1 MAHPR
6 RSGRYGPA
14 KGSKKKEEEDDG
26 GQTRCVCN
34 QQHHE
39 GVMIQC
45 ETCKVWQHCPCV
57 GLGDG
62 EVTPDKYYC
71 DSCRP
76 ENHPYRVQNGQL
88 LSNAKSTA
96 KPTKKRSTM
105 NSKEASIP
113 MDLMLAQQKWNE
125 EHQDEIEDDLPP
137 RATSKRRRKTESST
151 TDIDDEHHHNNNSQL
166 DFNNTVTN
174 SANTTTK
181 SKKKDSTDD
190 RDSASTSPSS
200 SPKSASSN
208 GRNTTKKASVKPTSK
223 ARSRSNSPNSNDN
236 QGADPRNGFHPTNNE
251 SSLTA
256 VTSTTS
262 SPKNGRSHEDTTA
275 DAKTSGSSDSS
286 VPAIKRRK
294 TVSKSDM
301 AFQSESAVAEED
313 DDSATKNNSDGEH
326 TETVTRS
333 RKGGAGSR
341 AGNKRNSGYQ
351 DDAESREDS
360 VAPVSSSNSSNSS
373 SSGHQQVPSI
383 SSPVPSTKKG
393 YSKRGGDRGNST
405 RNGSRNSTPAPSH
418 SESTPQPMAPAAP
431 AAVRYPS
438 PKMTLQEMAKR
449 AKQMLDYISRVQVEL
464 ADHKSKA
471 ALVGSS
477 EWGSTAATTRRPTA
491 SPTTI
496 HRLVHHDNH
505 DIDTEMKKLND
516 GESFGFRLPM
526 PAVSTSSGSGIHG
539 DSQICPDLSRS
550 SMDSTSSTVDGMP
563 EPSSPVDMKVPTSSL
578 NGGKDVNMTI
588 KVIPMHA
595 QDPSLLLSTPPL
607 SVHDHQH
614 HHRGHHPRHT
624 SGSPESDTNHE
635 PLTPPH
641 QPLEGTSEEHQ
652 QGGRSEAEQAGTVT
666 SMDLMDKLT
675 GDLIRFQEKFGAF
688 A

>member
-1 MAHPR
+1 MATPR
-6 RSGRYGPA
+6 RSNRYGYP

-88 LSNAKSTA
+88 VSSTKPMT

-137 RATSKRRRKTESST
+137 RITSKRRRKTESST
-151 TDIDDEHHHNNNSQL
+151 TDIDDEHHNNYQDSI
-166 DFNNTVTN
+166 NT
-174 SANTTTK
+174 ANTASSTSTGK
-181 SKKKDSTDD
+181 NKKKDSSDD

-200 SPKSASSN
+200 SPKSSSSN
-208 GRNTTKKASVKPTSK
+208 GRNTAKKVSAKSTSK
-223 ARSRSNSPNSNDN
+223 ARSRSNSPNS
-236 QGADPRNGFHPTNNE
+236 QGSDPQNE
-251 SSLTA
+251 SHPNSNKESSSA
-256 VTSTTS
+256 AATSTTTTS
-262 SPKNGRSHEDTTA
+262 SPKNSRSHDDTAA
-275 DAKTSGSSDSS
+275 DAKTSGSFDSS
-286 VPAIKRRK
+286 APSTKRRK

-301 AFQSESAVAEED
+301 PSRSDSVAIEEHD
-313 DDSATKNNSDGEH
+313 NSGVKNDSDAEH
-326 TETVTRS
+326 TETLAKS

-341 AGNKRNSGYQ
+341 AGIKRSSGHQ
-351 DDAESREDS
+351 DEAESREDS
-360 VAPVSSSNSSNSS
+360 VAPVSVESSSSS
-373 SSGHQQVPSI
+373 SSGHQQVPSV
-383 SSPVPSTKKG
+383 SSPAPSIKKG
-393 YSKRGGDRGNST
+393 TSKRGGDRGQST
-405 RNGSRNSTPAPSH
+405 RNGSRNSTPAPGQ

-449 AKQMLDYISRVQVEL
+449 AKQMLDYISRVQIEL
-464 ADHKSKA
+464 ADHKSKTA
-471 ALVGSS
+471 SVASPEGDS
-477 EWGSTAATTRRPTA
+477 STAATTRRPST
-491 SPTTI
+491 SPRTI
-496 HRLVHHDNH
+496 HRPVHHDM
-505 DIDTEMKKLND
+505 DVDVKKLNE
-516 GESFGFRLPM
+516 GASFGFRLPM
-526 PAVSTSSGSGIHG
+526 PAVSVSSRSGIHG
-539 DSQICPDLSRS
+539 DSQVCPDLSRS
-550 SMDSTSSTVDGMP
+550 SMDSTSSTTDGMQ
-563 EPSSPVDMKVPTSSL
+563 EPSSPIDVKVPTSS
-578 NGGKDVNMTI
+578 NGKELNMTI
-588 KVIPMHA
+588 KVIPMHT

-607 SVHDHQH
+607 SVHDRQH
-614 HHRGHHPRHT
+614 HHHALH
-624 SGSPESDTNHE
+624 SSESPESNTNHE

-641 QPLEGTSEEHQ
+641 QPLEGKNGHDEQ
-652 QGGRSEAEQAGTVT
+652 QGQGLSDEKVPEAVT

>member
-1 MAHPR
+1 MVAPPR
-6 RSGRYGPA
+6 RSNRYGLP

-88 LSNAKSTA
+88 VSNAKPMT

-137 RATSKRRRKTESST
+137 RATFKRRRKTESST
-151 TDIDDEHHHNNNSQL
+151 TDIDDEHHINHQ
-166 DFNNTVTN
+166 DTIDT
-174 SANTTTK
+174 ANAASSTSINR
-181 SKKKDSTDD
+181 SKKKDSADD
-190 RDSASTSPSS
+190 RDSASPPSS
-200 SPKSASSN
+200 SPKSLSSN
-208 GRNTTKKASVKPTSK
+208 GRNTTKKVSAKSTSK
-223 ARSRSNSPNSNDN
+223 ACSRSNSPNS
-236 QGADPRNGFHPTNNE
+236 QGSDPQNGSHPSNNKE
-251 SSLTA
+251 SSSA
-256 VTSTTS
+256 AATSTTS
-262 SPKNGRSHEDTTA
+262 SSSPKTGRSHDDTAA
-275 DAKTSGSSDSS
+275 DAKTSGSSESS
-286 VPAIKRRK
+286 APSTKRRK
-294 TVSKSDM
+294 TASKSDM
-301 AFQSESAVAEED
+301 PSRSNSAAIEED
-313 DDSATKNNSDGEH
+313 DDSGTKNESDGEH
-326 TETVTRS
+326 TETLTRS

-341 AGNKRNSGYQ
+341 TNSKRSSGHQ
-351 DDAESREDS
+351 DDTESREDS
-360 VAPVSSSNSSNSS
+360 VAPVSIGSTSSSSSN
-373 SSGHQQVPSI
+373 SGHQQVPSV
-383 SSPVPSTKKG
+383 SSPAPSTKKG
-393 YSKRGGDRGNST
+393 YSKRTADRGQSA
-405 RNGSRNSTPAPSH
+405 RIGSRNSTPVPGQN
-418 SESTPQPMAPAAP
+418 ESTPQSMTPAAP

-449 AKQMLDYISRVQVEL
+449 AKQMLDYISRVQIEL
-464 ADHKSKA
+464 ADHKSKSA
-471 ALVGSS
+471 SVASPEGDSS
-477 EWGSTAATTRRPTA
+477 MVAPTRRPSA
-491 SPTTI
+491 SPSTLHRPI
-496 HRLVHHDNH
+496 HHGMDVD
-505 DIDTEMKKLND
+505 EKKLND
-516 GESFGFRLPM
+516 VSSLGFRLPM
-526 PAVSTSSGSGIHG
+526 PAASASSGSGIHG
-539 DSQICPDLSRS
+539 DSQVCPDLSRS
-550 SMDSTSSTVDGMP
+550 SMDSTSSTVDGMQ
-563 EPSSPVDMKVPTSSL
+563 EPSSPVDMKVPTSL
-578 NGGKDVNMTI
+578 NAKDLNMTI
-588 KVIPMHA
+588 KVIPMHS
-595 QDPSLLLSTPPL
+595 QDPALLLSTPPL

-614 HHRGHHPRHT
+614 HHTPHQP

-641 QPLEGTSEEHQ
+641 QPLEGGGSHGEQHQQDQGLSEEV
-652 QGGRSEAEQAGTVT
+652 RPDTLT

>member
-1 MAHPR
+1 MATPR
-6 RSGRYGPA
+6 RSNRYGYP

-88 LSNAKSTA
+88 VSNAKPMT

-137 RATSKRRRKTESST
+137 RVTSKRRRKTESST
-151 TDIDDEHHHNNNSQL
+151 TDIDDEHHNNYHDST
-166 DFNNTVTN
+166 DT
-174 SANTTTK
+174 ANAATSTGTSK
-181 SKKKDSTDD
+181 SKKKDSSDD

-200 SPKSASSN
+200 SPKSSSSN
-208 GRNTTKKASVKPTSK
+208 GRNTTRRASAKSTSK
-223 ARSRSNSPNSNDN
+223 VRSRSNSPNS
-236 QGADPRNGFHPTNNE
+236 QGSDPQNGSHSSSNKE
-251 SSLTA
+251 SSSA
-256 VTSTTS
+256 AASSMATTS
-262 SPKNGRSHEDTTA
+262 SPKNSRSHDDTA
-275 DAKTSGSSDSS
+275 GDVKTSGSSESS
-286 VPAIKRRK
+286 APSTKRRK

-301 AFQSESAVAEED
+301 PSRSDSAAIEEG
-313 DDSATKNNSDGEH
+313 DDSCTKNDSDPEH
-326 TETVTRS
+326 TETLARS

-341 AGNKRNSGYQ
+341 AGIKRNSGHQ
-351 DDAESREDS
+351 DEAESREDS
-360 VAPVSSSNSSNSS
+360 VAPVSVESSGSSSS
-373 SSGHQQVPSI
+373 SSGHQQVPSV
-383 SSPVPSTKKG
+383 SSPAPSFKKSS
-393 YSKRGGDRGNST
+393 SKRGGDRGQST
-405 RNGSRNSTPAPSH
+405 RNGSRNSTPALGQ

-431 AAVRYPS
+431 ATVRYPS
-438 PKMTLQEMAKR
+438 SKMTLQEMAKR
-449 AKQMLDYISRVQVEL
+449 AKQMLDYISRVQIEL
-464 ADHKSKA
+464 ADHKSKTA
-471 ALVGSS
+471 SVASPEGDS
-477 EWGSTAATTRRPTA
+477 STAATTRRPSA
-491 SPTTI
+491 SPNTI
-496 HRLVHHDNH
+496 HRPTHHNMDV
-505 DIDTEMKKLND
+505 DVKKLND
-516 GESFGFRLPM
+516 GASFGFRLPM
-526 PAVSTSSGSGIHG
+526 SAVSASSGPGIHG
-539 DSQICPDLSRS
+539 DSQVCPDLSRS
-550 SMDSTSSTVDGMP
+550 SMDSTSSTVDGMQ
-563 EPSSPVDMKVPTSSL
+563 EPGSPVDVKVPTSS
-578 NGGKDVNMTI
+578 NGKELSMTI

-607 SVHDHQH
+607 SVHDRH
-614 HHRGHHPRHT
+614 HHHHAHHS

-641 QPLEGTSEEHQ
+641 QPLEDGSSLDEQ
-652 QGGRSEAEQAGTVT
+652 QQQDQGLSDEKLSGAVT

>member
-125 EHQDEIEDDLPP
+125 EHQDEIEDDLLP

-151 TDIDDEHHHNNNSQL
+151 TDIDDGHHHNNNQQDS
-166 DFNNTVTN
+166 NNTVTN
-174 SANTTTK
+174 PANTATK

-208 GRNTTKKASVKPTSK
+208 GRNTAKKASTKSTSK

-236 QGADPRNGFHPTNNE
+236 QGADFSNGSHPINNE

-262 SPKNGRSHEDTTA
+262 SPKNSRSHEDTTA
-275 DAKTSGSSDSS
+275 DAKTSGSSDLS
-286 VPAIKRRK
+286 VPATKRRK
-294 TVSKSDM
+294 TVSMSDM
-301 AFQSESAVAEED
+301 ASQSESAAAEED
-313 DDSATKNNSDGEH
+313 DESATKNNSDAEH
-326 TETVTRS
+326 TVMRS

-341 AGNKRNSGYQ
+341 AGNKRNSGHQ

-360 VAPVSSSNSSNSS
+360 VAPVSSSNSS
-373 SSGHQQVPSI
+373 SSGHQQVPSV
-383 SSPVPSTKKG
+383 SSPALSTKKG
-393 YSKRGGDRGNST
+393 YSKRGGDRGTST

-464 ADHKSKA
+464 ADHKSKVA
-471 ALVGSS
+471 SVGSP
-477 EWGSTAATTRRPTA
+477 ECGSTAAITRRPTA
-491 SPTTI
+491 SPSTI
-496 HRLVHHDNH
+496 HRPVHHDNH

-526 PAVSTSSGSGIHG
+526 PVVSTSSGSGFHG
-539 DSQICPDLSRS
+539 DSQVCPDLSRS
-550 SMDSTSSTVDGMP
+550 SMDSTSSTMDGLP
-563 EPSSPVDMKVPTSSL
+563 EPSSPVDMKVPTSLL
-578 NGGKDVNMTI
+578 NGGKDVSMTI

-614 HHRGHHPRHT
+614 HHRGHHPHHT

-652 QGGRSEAEQAGTVT
+652 QGGRSEAKQAGTVT

>member
-1 MAHPR
+1 MVAPPR

-14 KGSKKKEEEDDG
+14 KGSKKKEEDDDG

-137 RATSKRRRKTESST
+137 RAAAKRRRKTESST
-151 TDIDDEHHHNNNSQL
+151 TDIDDEHHPSSNNIQQDSN
-166 DFNNTVTN
+166 DTAAVT
-174 SANTTTK
+174 STTTTK

-208 GRNTTKKASVKPTSK
+208 GRNTTKKTTAKATSK
-223 ARSRSNSPNSNDN
+223 ARSRSNTPSSNDN
-236 QGADPRNGFHPTNNE
+236 QGADLSNGPHPTNKE
-251 SSLTA
+251 PLPA
-256 VTSTTS
+256 AITSTAN
-262 SPKNGRSHEDTTA
+262 SPKNSRPHEDSTA
-275 DAKTSGSSDSS
+275 DAKTSGPSDSS
-286 VPAIKRRK
+286 VPATKRRK

-301 AFQSESAVAEED
+301 PSRPESVAAEED
-313 DDSATKNNSDGEH
+313 DDSATKNNSDTDL
-326 TETVTRS
+326 TESTTRS
-333 RKGGAGSR
+333 RKGGAGSKT
-341 AGNKRNSGYQ
+341 GGKRNSGHQ
-351 DDAESREDS
+351 DHAESREDS
-360 VAPVSSSNSSNSS
+360 VAPVSSNNSSN
-373 SSGHQQVPSI
+373 GHQQVPSV
-383 SSPVPSTKKG
+383 SSPAPSTKKG
-393 YSKRGGDRGNST
+393 YSKRNGDRGTST
-405 RNGSRNSTPAPSH
+405 RSGSRNSTPAPSH

-464 ADHKSKA
+464 ADHKSK
-471 ALVGSS
+471 VTPIGSPECS
-477 EWGSTAATTRRPTA
+477 STAAMTRRPTA
-491 SPTTI
+491 SPSTV
-496 HRLVHHDNH
+496 HRPVHHDSH
-505 DIDTEMKKLND
+505 DIDRDMKKVND
-516 GESFGFRLPM
+516 VDSFGFRLPK

-539 DSQICPDLSRS
+539 DSQVCPDLSRS

-578 NGGKDVNMTI
+578 NGKDLSMTI

-614 HHRGHHPRHT
+614 HSQGHHPHHT
-624 SGSPESDTNHE
+624 SGSPDSDTNHE

-641 QPLEGTSEEHQ
+641 QPLEGATEEHQ
-652 QGGRSEAEQAGTVT
+652 EGGRSDEKQAGTVT

>member
-1 MAHPR
+1 MAPPR
-6 RSGRYGPA
+6 RSGRYGHT
-14 KGSKKKEEEDDG
+14 KGSKKKEEDDDG
-26 GQTRCVCN
+26 D
-34 QQHHE
+34 HE

-62 EVTPDKYYC
+62 EVTPDMYYC

-88 LSNAKSTA
+88 ISNAKSTA

-137 RATSKRRRKTESST
+137 RAAAKRRRKTESST
-151 TDIDDEHHHNNNSQL
+151 TDIDDEHHHNNN
-166 DFNNTVTN
+166 NNNQQDSNDAATAA
-174 SANTTTK
+174 SNTTTK

-208 GRNTTKKASVKPTSK
+208 GRNTTKKASAKSTSK
-223 ARSRSNSPNSNDN
+223 ARSRSNTPSSNDN
-236 QGADPRNGFHPTNNE
+236 QGADPSNGSHPPSKE
-251 SSLTA
+251 SSPIA
-256 VTSTTS
+256 VSSTSN
-262 SPKNGRSHEDTTA
+262 SPKNSRPHEDSTA
-275 DAKTSGSSDSS
+275 DAKTPGSSDSS
-286 VPAIKRRK
+286 VPATKRRK

-301 AFQSESAVAEED
+301 PSRSESLAADED
-313 DDSATKNNSDGEH
+313 DDSTNKNNSDAEH
-326 TETVTRS
+326 TETTTRS
-333 RKGGAGSR
+333 RKGGAGSKS
-341 AGNKRNSGYQ
+341 GSKRNSGHQ
-351 DDAESREDS
+351 GHAESRDDS
-360 VAPVSSSNSSNSS
+360 VAPVSSSNSSN
-373 SSGHQQVPSI
+373 GHQQVPSV
-383 SSPVPSTKKG
+383 SSPAPSTKKG
-393 YSKRGGDRGNST
+393 YSKRNGDRGTST
-405 RNGSRNSTPAPSH
+405 RSGSRNSTPAPSH

-438 PKMTLQEMAKR
+438 SKMTLQEMAKR

-464 ADHKSKA
+464 ADHKSKVTPVA
-471 ALVGSS
+471 SPECS
-477 EWGSTAATTRRPTA
+477 STAATTRRPTA
-491 SPTTI
+491 SPGTT
-496 HRLVHHDNH
+496 HRPVHHDNH
-505 DIDTEMKKLND
+505 DIDREMRRLND
-516 GESFGFRLPM
+516 VESFGFRLPK

-539 DSQICPDLSRS
+539 DSQVCPDLSRS

-578 NGGKDVNMTI
+578 NGKDLNMTI

-595 QDPSLLLSTPPL
+595 QDSSLLLSTPPL

-614 HHRGHHPRHT
+614 HNQGHHSHHT
-624 SGSPESDTNHE
+624 SRSPDSDTNHE

-641 QPLEGTSEEHQ
+641 QPLEGASEEHQ
-652 QGGRSEAEQAGTVT
+652 EEGESDEKQAGTVT

-688 A
+688 T